1 MLDPEP
7 ERRPAA
13 TDVVARLEPVVA
25 ELPQRMKPARKGSR
39 WA

>member
-1 MLDPEP
+1 MLAPDPD
-7 ERRPAA
+7 ERPVA

-25 ELPQRMKPARKGSR
+25 ELPKRMKPAKKGSR